1 MARKV
6 FFSFHFERDS
16 WRVGN
21 VRSSHVI
28 TGLEKSPFLDAAAW
42 EQIKRKGDQAIQNWI
57 EQQLNG
63 TSVTVVLIG
72 AETGKRR
79 WVKYEIKRSIELGK
93 GLLGIDISKI
103 RDPRG
108 KTDTKGPNPLPSGY
122 PLYQW
127 NNDDGRAHLG
137 TWIETAAILAGR

>member
-1 MARKV
+1 M
-6 FFSFHFERDS
+6 D
-16 WRVGN
+16 
-21 VRSSHVI
+21 
-28 TGLEKSPFLDAAAW
+28 
-42 EQIKRKGDQAIQNWI
+42 
-57 EQQLNG
+57 G

-127 NNDDGRAHLG
+127 NNDDGRANIG
-137 TWIETAAILAGR
+137 TWIETAAILASR

>member
-1 MARKV
+1 MRQ
-6 FFSFHFERDS
+6 R
-16 WRVGN
+16 GQ
-21 VRSSHVI
+21 
-28 TGLEKSPFLDAAAW
+28 TPFLQRRA
-42 EQIKRKGDQAIQNWI
+42 RGD
-57 EQQLNG
+57 G
-63 TSVTVVLIG
+63 GFG

-127 NNDDGRAHLG
+127 NNDDGRANIG